1 MRPFVSPAI
10 LSSSHPSHTL
20 ATIFMPPKEMKAT
33 KMPYVKPRSKLTP
46 KEKLEE
52 MSHEAWKRDCIGRQ
66 YETERR
72 MG

>member
-1 MRPFVSPAI
+1 
-10 LSSSHPSHTL
+10 
-20 ATIFMPPKEMKAT
+20 MPPKEMKAT